1 MFIISLLRVLRFR
14 ERLVSMRN
22 GFKFLQQVESKR
34 SQFEISYLSLHY
46 IAVVCLTGS
55 GTVISIHEE
64 RLQISEPGRKEN
76 ESV

>member
-1 MFIISLLRVLRFR
+1 MWSIFLLVQHSRQVKRILRSDQVGAAS
-14 ERLVSMRN
+14 RL
-22 GFKFLQQVESKR
+22 
-34 SQFEISYLSLHY
+34 SYLSLY
-46 IAVVCLTGS
+46 YVSVACLTGS

>member
-1 MFIISLLRVLRFR
+1 MFIISLLRVLRVR

-34 SQFEISYLSLHY
+34 SQFEISYLSLYY
-46 IAVVCLTGS
+46 IPVVSLTGS
-55 GTVISIHEE
+55 GTIFIHEE

>member
-1 MFIISLLRVLRFR
+1 MFIISLLRVLPVR

-34 SQFEISYLSLHY
+34 SQFEISYLSLYY
-46 IAVVCLTGS
+46 ISVVSLTGS
-55 GTVISIHEE
+55 GTIFIHEE